1 MPGTD
6 IASWMISM
14 EFLNSK
20 KGSQGEEVWIE
31 KILILIHRLNGSR
44 GKGATAGGTIR
55 AASRAMSGILNMTE
69 LPSTKG
75 ALITKGAR
83 VMQDLKGAQATEDV
97 SITRAEMRGIAGMM
111 MRAGTALQTVHPSMT
126 GATTHIAAR
135 IQKATACRGMM
146 PVGE

>member
-75 ALITKGAR
+75 ALIMNGAPLNMSSGRLITKGAR

-111 MRAGTALQTVHPSMT
+111 MRAGTA
-126 GATTHIAAR
+126 
-135 IQKATACRGMM
+135 
-146 PVGE
+146 